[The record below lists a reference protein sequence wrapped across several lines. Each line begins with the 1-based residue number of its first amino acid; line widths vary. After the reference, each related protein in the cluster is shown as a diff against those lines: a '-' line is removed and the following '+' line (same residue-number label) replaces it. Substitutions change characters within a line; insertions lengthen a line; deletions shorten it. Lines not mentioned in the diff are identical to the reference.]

1 MDHIFVVDGIQSL
14 GGVKAEIEELA
25 EFDVG
30 IEFDESAEGA
40 GAKFEEDVHYFA
52 LDSKYE
58 GRGTSWRR
66 FG

>member
-1 MDHIFVVDGIQSL
+1 MVDGVQSL

-30 IEFDESAEGA
+30 IEFDEPAEGA

-52 LDSKYE
+52 FDSKYE
-58 GRGTSWRR
+58 GRGTSWHR

>member
-1 MDHIFVVDGIQSL
+1 MVDGIQSF
-14 GGVKAEIEELA
+14 GSVKAKIEKLA
-25 EFDVG
+25 ELDVG

-40 GAKFEEDVHYFA
+40 GAKFEEDVHDFP

-58 GRGTSWRR
+58 ERGTSWHI